1 MATIVMTGGTS
12 GLGQVA
18 ANRLLATPG
27 TRLLLGARRPG
38 PPAAETIPLD
48 LAYLDNVR
56 SFAAAVG
63 ERLDAIPIDA
73 LVLNAGRSGD
83 AAGRTADGFETTF
96 VVNHLAH
103 YLLLRLLL
111 PRLADHARIVLTTS
125 GTHDPARRA
134 PLPPPRH
141 ADAQLLAHPELDPD
155 RDRQPRAA
163 SGRAYTASKLC
174 VVLTAR
180 ALAAQP
186 EARARQFTVIAY
198 DPGRTPGTGLR
209 SDARPMARQRHT
221 RRPERRNDPPASDRH
236 QPDSRRLR
244 RLELGLPGPSRPTDL
259 TMAHTRPSFH
269 LGQFC
274 RRAGGVKMQ
283 PPTGG
288 TILTAATTGTPSR
301 PEGRPRRETGQ
312 HLVRP
317 RTARPLPR
325 PCHSCCGGRPR
336 DPRPVVAAR
345 MAGLGDIRAGPYS
358 SRRGL
363 PRS

>member
-1 MATIVMTGGTS
+1 MTTIVMTGGTS

-18 ANRLLATPG
+18 ASRLLATPG

-38 PPAAETIPLD
+38 PPEAETIPLD
-48 LAYLDNVR
+48 LAYLASVR

-63 ERLDAIPIDA
+63 ERLGTDPIDT

-83 AAGRTADGFETTF
+83 AAARTADGLETTF
-96 VVNHLAH
+96 AVNHLAH

-125 GTHDPARRA
+125 GTHDPAQRA

-198 DPGRTPGTGLR
+198 DPGRTPGTGLLR
-209 SDARPMARQRHT
+209 NHGPALRALWQALGSPLLRPLVPRANSCTAAGGTLAELALGRARP
-221 RRPERRNDPPASDRH
+221 PAGRIYAA
-236 QPDSRRLR
+236 LR
-244 RLELGLPGPSRPTDL
+244 RDELTWPDPSELARRDDL
-259 TMAHTRPSFH
+259 MHALWRDS
-269 LGQFC
+269 
-274 RRAGGVKMQ
+274 
-283 PPTGG
+283 
-288 TILTAATTGTPSR
+288 AT
-301 PEGRPRRETGQ
+301 
-312 HLVRP
+312 L
-317 RTARPLPR
+317 
-325 PCHSCCGGRPR
+325 
-336 DPRPVVAAR
+336 
-345 MAGLGDIRAGPYS
+345 AGLDYEATHHSATGINHSPKDPQLHDPTPTR
-358 SRRGL
+358 
-363 PRS
+363 

>member
-1 MATIVMTGGTS
+1 VATIVMTGGTS

-18 ANRLLATPG
+18 ANRLLATPS

-63 ERLDAIPIDA
+63 GRLDAIPIDA

-125 GTHDPARRA
+125 GTHDPAQRA

-155 RDRQPRAA
+155 RDRQPRTA

-174 VVLTAR
+174 VVLAAR

-186 EARARQFTVIAY
+186 EARARQFTVVAY
-198 DPGRTPGTGLR
+198 DPGRTPAPGCCVTTGR
-209 SDARPMARQRHT
+209 CPMPSGSCWDHRCCGRWCRAPTAARRPAAPWPSWPWAGRIRRQAAPT
-221 RRPERRNDPPASDRH
+221 RRYAGIS
-236 QPDSRRLR
+236 S
-244 RLELGLPGPSRPTDL
+244 PGPTPRSWR
-259 TMAHTRPSFH
+259 
-269 LGQFC
+269 
-274 RRAGGVKMQ
+274 
-283 PPTGG
+283 
-288 TILTAATTGTPSR
+288 AAT
-301 PEGRPRRETGQ
+301 
-312 HLVRP
+312 
-317 RTARPLPR
+317 
-325 PCHSCCGGRPR
+325 
-336 DPRPVVAAR
+336 
-345 MAGLGDIRAGPYS
+345 I
-358 SRRGL
+358 
-363 PRS
+363 

>member
-1 MATIVMTGGTS
+1 VATIVMTGGTS

-18 ANRLLATPG
+18 ANRLLATPS

-63 ERLDAIPIDA
+63 GRLDAIPIDA

-125 GTHDPARRA
+125 GTHDPAQRA

-155 RDRQPRAA
+155 RDRQPRTA

-174 VVLTAR
+174 VVLAAR
-180 ALAAQP
+180 AL
-186 EARARQFTVIAY
+186 
-198 DPGRTPGTGLR
+198 
-209 SDARPMARQRHT
+209 
-221 RRPERRNDPPASDRH
+221 
-236 QPDSRRLR
+236 
-244 RLELGLPGPSRPTDL
+244 L

-274 RRAGGVKMQ
+274 DLLDAGVSG
-283 PPTGG
+283 
-288 TILTAATTGTPSR
+288 AALD
-301 PEGRPRRETGQ
+301 Q
-312 HLVRP
+312 
-317 RTARPLPR
+317 
-325 PCHSCCGGRPR
+325 
-336 DPRPVVAAR
+336 
-345 MAGLGDIRAGPYS
+345 
-358 SRRGL
+358 
-363 PRS
+363 

>member
-1 MATIVMTGGTS
+1 VATIVMTGGTS

-18 ANRLLATPG
+18 ANRLLATPS

-63 ERLDAIPIDA
+63 GRLDAIPIDA

-125 GTHDPARRA
+125 GTHDPAQRA

-155 RDRQPRAA
+155 RDRQPRTA

-174 VVLTAR
+174 VVLAAR

-186 EARARQFTVIAY
+186 EARARQFTVVAY
-198 DPGRTPGTGLR
+198 DPGRTPGTGLL
-209 SDARPMARQRHT
+209 
-221 RRPERRNDPPASDRH
+221 RNHGPVPHALWQLLGSPLLWPLVPSANSRTAAGGTLAELALGRAHPPAGRAYAA
-236 QPDSRRLR
+236 LR
-244 RLELGLPGPSRPTDL
+244 RDQLTWPDPSELARRDDLMHALWRDSATLVGLNDETTHQLATGINQTREDYGALSSAFPGRL
-259 TMAHTRPSFH
+259 
-269 LGQFC
+269 
-274 RRAGGVKMQ
+274 
-283 PPTGG
+283 
-288 TILTAATTGTPSR
+288 
-301 PEGRPRRETGQ
+301 
-312 HLVRP
+312 
-317 RTARPLPR
+317 
-325 PCHSCCGGRPR
+325 
-336 DPRPVVAAR
+336 DPR
-345 MAGLGDIRAGPYS
+345 I
-358 SRRGL
+358 
-363 PRS
+363 